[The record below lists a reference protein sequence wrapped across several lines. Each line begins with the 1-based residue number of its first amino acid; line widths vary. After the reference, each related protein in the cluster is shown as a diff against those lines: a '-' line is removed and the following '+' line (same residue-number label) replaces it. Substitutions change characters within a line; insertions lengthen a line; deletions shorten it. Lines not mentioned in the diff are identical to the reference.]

1 MFYPK
6 IINQGCGR
14 QLIHTSLQKLYPE
27 AKRVNKLKIKAIS
40 MDPYPPTPPK
50 KASTLSANSKT
61 SYSLPIAENGG
72 IYL

>member
-6 IINQGCGR
+6 IINQVCGR

-40 MDPYPPTPPK
+40 MDPYPPPQ

>member
-40 MDPYPPTPPK
+40 MDPYPPPHQK
-50 KASTLSANSKT
+50 KQAHCQQIAKPVTV
-61 SYSLPIAENGG
+61 SL
-72 IYL
+72 